1 MGGAIGGAIGGGLEA
16 AATLGAAGMEINE
29 ENKARHLAENYAGQG
44 SAEINQG
51 VGEYNQLLSPY
62 RALGYKAEDNLYNN
76 RLDAAKMPGYQFTL
90 KQGDLAT
97 TNSSAARG
105 LASSGAALE
114 AQDRYN
120 TGLANT
126 YYQQDFGDEMGLM
139 DTGLGATGQTGA
151 NDFTGQVDKANLGMQ
166 AAETG
171 AGAYDAAA
179 RSIGSSVGGLDSG
192 IGYLMGGFMNG

>member
-51 VGEYNQLLSPY
+51 VTAYNQLLSPY

-126 YYQQDFGDEMGLM
+126 TYQQDFGDEMGLM

-192 IGYLMGGFMNG
+192 LGYLMGGFMNG

>member
-51 VGEYNQLLSPY
+51 VTAYNQLLSPY

-192 IGYLMGGFMNG
+192 LGYLMGGFMNG